1 MDYNE
6 LISNLQLM
14 IHVDSIL
21 NCFMGTKQNQYL
33 ETWLGKYKY
42 KY

>member
-1 MDYNE
+1 
-6 LISNLQLM
+6 M

-21 NCFMGTKQNQYL
+21 NCFMGTKQKQYL

-42 KY
+42 KYINK